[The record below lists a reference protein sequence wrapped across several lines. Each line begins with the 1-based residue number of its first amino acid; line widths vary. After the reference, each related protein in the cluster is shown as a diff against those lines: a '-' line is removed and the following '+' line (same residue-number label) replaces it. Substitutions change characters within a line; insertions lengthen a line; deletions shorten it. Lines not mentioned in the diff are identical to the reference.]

1 MDFTA
6 MTEHIE
12 HGFPFHEMLGIKV
25 VTIEEGRVRLHLPF
39 RPPLVG
45 HAHRQIIHGG
55 VISTL
60 VDVCG
65 GFAIW
70 TRCGLQAQIATITL
84 SVDYLRPAPA
94 RDLYAEAT
102 VRLQGNRVGNA
113 HVAVWADGSPDEHVA
128 EGRGVYTIRRGGK
141 AEPRK
146 QEQGALRA

>member
-1 MDFTA
+1 MDFA
-6 MTEHIE
+6 PMIRHIE

-25 VTIEEGRVRLHLPF
+25 AHIEEGRVRLFVPF
-39 RPPLVG
+39 RPSLVG

-65 GFAIW
+65 GFAVW
-70 TRCGLQAQIATITL
+70 TKCGMQAQLVTITL

-94 RDLYAEAT
+94 RDLYAEAS

-113 HVAVWADGSPDEHVA
+113 HVAVWAEGNPGEHVA
-128 EGRGVYTIRRGGK
+128 EGRGVYTIRSGSRQAGK
-141 AEPRK
+141 
-146 QEQGALRA
+146 